1 MYHSVTKIPRHVR
14 RQLQRVVQKSRD
26 KNHARRAL
34 AILQLRETGGCVAE
48 VARRLCAARSSVQR
62 WGGLFEDYGVQGL
75 APLRRGRSD
84 YKAHDKVLEALEK
97 LLDTMPQDHGYLRSR
112 WSSEL
117 LAVVLKQCTGVSVHA
132 TSIRRWLK
140 RLAYVWRRARP
151 TVHIRDPRKSAR
163 MRAVNRALSE
173 GERDPFTE
181 VFYADEAD
189 VDLNPR
195 IGADWMPRG
204 QQLAVPTPGKNRK
217 RYLAGALNTRTGHV
231 VWGEHERK
239 DSSLF
244 IHLLYK
250 LHRTYRRARRI
261 ILIVDNYVIHK
272 SRVTQSW
279 LARHPKFRLVFQPAY
294 CPWVN
299 AIERLWKQLHDTVTR
314 NHRHATM
321 SKLMHDVRTFM
332 KALSPFPGAGQ
343 ALALA
348 Q

>member
-1 MYHSVTKIPRHVR
+1 MEASVTKMPRYVR
-14 RQLQRVVQKSRD
+14 RQLERIVQKSRD
-26 KNHARRAL
+26 KDHVRRAL
-34 AILQLRETGGCVAE
+34 AMLQLRQTGGCVAE

-62 WGGLFEDYGVQGL
+62 WRTLFEDYGVQGL
-75 APLRRGRSD
+75 AAQRRGRSD
-84 YKAHDKVLEALEK
+84 YKADDKVLKTLEK
-97 LLDTMPQDHGYLRSR
+97 LLDMTPKDHGYLRSR

-117 LAVVLKQCTGVSVHA
+117 LARVLEQCTGVCVHA

-151 TVHIRDPRKSAR
+151 TLHIRDPRKSAR
-163 MRAVNRALSE
+163 MRAVNRALRE
-173 GERDPFTE
+173 GEHAPFTE

-189 VDLNPR
+189 IDLNPR

-204 QQLAVPTPGKNRK
+204 QQLAVPTPGTNRK
-217 RYLAGALNTRTGHV
+217 RYLAGALNARTGHV

-244 IHLLYK
+244 IHLLYR
-250 LHRTYRRARRI
+250 LNRAYRRARRI

-272 SRVTQSW
+272 SRVTQNW

-299 AIERLWKQLHDTVTR
+299 EIERLWKQLHDTVTR
-314 NHRHATM
+314 NHRHTTM
-321 SKLMHDVRTFM
+321 NPLMHDVRTFM
-332 KALSPFPGAGQ
+332 KAVSPFPGTGH

>member
-1 MYHSVTKIPRHVR
+1 MQVSVTKMPRYLR
-14 RQLQRVVQKSRD
+14 RQLERVVQKSRD
-26 KNHARRAL
+26 RDHVRRAL
-34 AILQLRETGGCVAE
+34 AILQLRETQGCVSE
-48 VARRLCAARSSVQR
+48 VARRLCAARSSVAR
-62 WGGLFEDYGVQGL
+62 WRALFEDYGVAGL
-75 APLRRGRSD
+75 APLHRGRSD
-84 YKAHDKVLEALEK
+84 YKADDNVLKALEK
-97 LLDTMPQDHGYLRSR
+97 LLETTPKDHGYLRSR

-117 LAVVLKQCTGVSVHA
+117 LARVLEQCTGVGVHA

-151 TVHIRDPRKSAR
+151 TLHIRDPRKAAR
-163 MRAVNRALSE
+163 LRAVNRALRA

-204 QQLAVPTPGKNRK
+204 RQLTVVTPGKNRK
-217 RYLAGALNTRTGHV
+217 RYLAGALNARTGHV

-244 IHLLYK
+244 VHLLYK
-250 LHRTYRRARRI
+250 LNRAYRRARRI

-272 SRVTQSW
+272 SRATQSW
-279 LARHPKFRLVFQPAY
+279 LARHPKFQLVFQPAY

-314 NHRHATM
+314 NHRHTTM
-321 SKLMHDVRTFM
+321 HSLMHDVRTFM
-332 KALSPFPGAGQ
+332 NAVSPFPGAGH
-343 ALALA
+343 ALTMT